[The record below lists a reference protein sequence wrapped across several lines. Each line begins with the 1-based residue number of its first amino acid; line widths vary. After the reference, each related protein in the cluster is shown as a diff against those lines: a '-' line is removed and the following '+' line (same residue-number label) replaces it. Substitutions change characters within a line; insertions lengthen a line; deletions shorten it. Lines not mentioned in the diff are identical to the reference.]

1 MEQVLQGGGEPPAFS
16 LLSIKPAPVE
26 EAPGHPR
33 ADLGGLWL
41 CLFSLGSLISGKA
54 HNGLVLIW

>member
-1 MEQVLQGGGEPPAFS
+1 MEQVPQCGGGPPAFS
-16 LLSIKPAPVE
+16 LLSIKLAPAE

-41 CLFSLGSLISGKA
+41 CLFSLGPLISGKA
-54 HNGLVLIW
+54 HNGLILIW